1 MKTFKKSPTQSGT
14 RQFLKRLAALP
25 LWLIAGSVLA
35 ADQEVRPLNGAITKI
50 DSRSE
55 FNLTIRRGS
64 TANMVLSGD
73 KNKFARVK
81 TEQRG
86 DTLYISH
93 DGSNWN
99 GLARIEIVINLPT
112 LHEAAFNGSGSG
124 VIEGF
129 KGESGGRFK
138 LGVNSSGSVV
148 LDGQALDTT
157 IEMNGSGSLVATL
170 HAMQSL
176 HLKQAGSGSANLNG
190 EAEKAELILKGS
202 GSLEA
207 SKLIVGKLKLMSSG
221 SGSMNVFAKA
231 SADVSTTGSGPIQV
245 YGAPGERKSS
255 AGGSG
260 KLVWH

>member
-1 MKTFKKSPTQSGT
+1 MKTFAKTTTQSGT

-35 ADQEVRPLNGAITKI
+35 ADQEVRPLNDAISKI
-50 DSRSE
+50 NSRSE
-55 FNLTIRRGS
+55 FNITIRRGS
-64 TANMVLSGD
+64 TASVVLSGD
-73 KNKFARVK
+73 KDKFTRVK

-86 DTLYISH
+86 DTLFIGR

-99 GLARIEIVINLPT
+99 SLARIEIVINLPT

-129 KGESGGRFK
+129 KGAPGDRFK
-138 LGVNSSGSVV
+138 LGVNASGSVV
-148 LDGQALDTT
+148 LDGQAVDTT

-176 HLKQAGSGSANLNG
+176 HLKQTGSGSANLNG
-190 EAEKAELILKGS
+190 DAEKAELILNGS

-207 SKLIVGKLKLMSSG
+207 GKLIVGKLKVLLGG
-221 SGSMNVFAKA
+221 SGSMNVFAKD
-231 SADVSTTGSGPIQV
+231 SADVSSSGSGSVHV
-245 YGAPGERKSS
+245 YGAPRERKSN